1 MTTMEWVG
9 VDVAEAMLDVHVAP
23 AGTAAQYANDDA
35 GIAALVAALQQGAPR
50 LIVLE
55 ATGAYHVPLAAALGA
70 AGLPV
75 AIVNPRQVRD
85 FAKATGQ
92 LAKTDRLDAAVLALF
107 AERVRPEARPL
118 ADAET
123 RDLQALLGR
132 RRQLI
137 EMLAMEKNRLH
148 VAAPRVK
155 KSVQALIT
163 YLERE
168 IGKSDD
174 TLRRLIEASPLWRG
188 TDALLQSAPGIGP
201 VTSAILIG
209 RLPELATRSPR
220 AIAKLVG
227 LAPLNCDSGRAR
239 GQRHIRGGRADVRTA
254 LYMATLSALCCNP
267 TIRSYYQRLRQAGK
281 PAKVAIVAAMHKLLL
296 LLQVLLKKQQRWH
309 PAPAAITS

>member
-1 MTTMEWVG
+1 MATMEWVG
-9 VDVAEAMLDVHVAP
+9 IDVAGATLEVHGSPGGVF
-23 AGTAAQYANDDA
+23 AQYANDDA
-35 GIAALVAALQQGAPR
+35 GIATIIAALRQGAPR

-92 LAKTDRLDAAVLALF
+92 LAKTDRLDAALLALF
-107 AERVRPEARPL
+107 AERVQPAARPL

-123 RDLQALLGR
+123 RDLQALAGR

-137 EMLAMEKNRLH
+137 EMLAMEKNRLR
-148 VAAPRVK
+148 VAPPRVK

-168 IGKSDD
+168 IAKTDE
-174 TLRRLIEASPLWRG
+174 TIRRLIEASPLWRV
-188 TDALLQSAPGIGP
+188 TDELLRSAPGIGP
-201 VTSAILIG
+201 VTSAMLIG

-220 AIAKLVG
+220 AITKLVG
-227 LAPLNCDSGRAR
+227 LAPLNFDSGVLR
-239 GQRHIRGGRADVRTA
+239 GRRHIRGGRADVRTA
-254 LYMATLSALCCNP
+254 LYMATISAIRCNP
-267 TIRSYYQRLRQAGK
+267 VIGTYYRRLRDAGK

-296 LLQVLLKKQQRWH
+296 ILQAMLKKQQRWH
-309 PAPAAITS
+309 LAPVAATP

>member
-1 MTTMEWVG
+1 MTTVEWVG
-9 VDVAEAMLDVHVAP
+9 VDVAEATLDLQAAP
-23 AGTAAQYANDDA
+23 AGTTAQYANDEA
-35 GIAALVAALQQGAPR
+35 GIATVVATLQQWAPR
-50 LIVLE
+50 LIVME
-55 ATGAYHVPLAAALGA
+55 ATGAYHVPLAAALGT

-107 AERVRPEARPL
+107 AERVRPVARPL

-123 RDLQALLGR
+123 RDLQALAGR

-148 VAAPRVK
+148 VAPPRVR
-155 KSVQALIT
+155 KSVQSLIA

-174 TLRRLIEASPLWRG
+174 TIRRLIEASPLWRV
-188 TDALLQSAPGIGP
+188 TDELLQSAPGIGP

-227 LAPLNCDSGRAR
+227 LAPLNCDSGVAR
-239 GQRHIRGGRADVRTA
+239 GHRHIRGGRADVRTA
-254 LYMATLSALCCNP
+254 LYMATISAIRCNP
-267 TIRSYYQRLRQAGK
+267 PIRTYYTRLRHAGK

-296 LLQVLLKKQQRWH
+296 ILQALLKKQERWH
-309 PAPAAITS
+309 WAPSSVTS